1 MDLLIINDISSNSK
15 NTLSFSSSQFSS
27 SSSDKKIM
35 KILSN
40 IKNKI
45 KDSNLFHLSQSKINE
60 IEEIIILKIINL
72 ILWIKKN
79 RKNFI
84 REKTI
89 LNSNSSLQNNKEKNP
104 TNITK
109 TTSIN
114 SRSINSNNNNISSF
128 RMSISNLK
136 NSNLSINFKDN
147 CNILTTLNL
156 KNAIANVELNNS
168 EK

>member
-1 MDLLIINDISSNSK
+1 MN
-15 NTLSFSSSQFSS
+15 
-27 SSSDKKIM
+27 KK
-35 KILSN
+35 
-40 IKNKI
+40 
-45 KDSNLFHLSQSKINE
+45 E
-60 IEEIIILKIINL
+60 P
-72 ILWIKKN
+72 KK
-79 RKNFI
+79 FYL

-89 LNSNSSLQNNKEKNP
+89 LNSNNSLQNNKEKNT

-109 TTSIN
+109 ITSIN
-114 SRSINSNNNNISSF
+114 SRSINSNNNKISSI

-136 NSNLSINFKDN
+136 NSNLSINSKDN

>member
-1 MDLLIINDISSNSK
+1 MN
-15 NTLSFSSSQFSS
+15 
-27 SSSDKKIM
+27 KK
-35 KILSN
+35 
-40 IKNKI
+40 
-45 KDSNLFHLSQSKINE
+45 E
-60 IEEIIILKIINL
+60 P
-72 ILWIKKN
+72 KK
-79 RKNFI
+79 FYL

-89 LNSNSSLQNNKEKNP
+89 LNSNNSLQNNKEKNT

-136 NSNLSINFKDN
+136 NSNLSINSKDN

-156 KNAIANVELNNS
+156 KNAIANIELNNS

>member
-1 MDLLIINDISSNSK
+1 MN
-15 NTLSFSSSQFSS
+15 
-27 SSSDKKIM
+27 KK
-35 KILSN
+35 
-40 IKNKI
+40 
-45 KDSNLFHLSQSKINE
+45 E
-60 IEEIIILKIINL
+60 P
-72 ILWIKKN
+72 KK
-79 RKNFI
+79 FYL

-136 NSNLSINFKDN
+136 NSNLSINSKDN

>member
-1 MDLLIINDISSNSK
+1 MDLLIINDINSNSK

-84 REKTI
+84 LEKR
-89 LNSNSSLQNNKEKNP
+89 L
-104 TNITK
+104 
-109 TTSIN
+109 
-114 SRSINSNNNNISSF
+114 F
-128 RMSISNLK
+128 
-136 NSNLSINFKDN
+136 
-147 CNILTTLNL
+147 
-156 KNAIANVELNNS
+156 
-168 EK
+168 